1 MRAGFEPGKTA
12 SNVVRAT
19 VCSPDLYFKSN
30 EIWFSKIFRNL
41 SVRYYKAFRKF
52 HESVSTAKEYTF
64 MKEAMTNKTKE
75 LIFLKFNHIRDQPHN
90 CNHLKL
96 EYMSTYS

>member
-30 EIWFSKIFRNL
+30 EI
-41 SVRYYKAFRKF
+41 
-52 HESVSTAKEYTF
+52 
-64 MKEAMTNKTKE
+64 
-75 LIFLKFNHIRDQPHN
+75 
-90 CNHLKL
+90 
-96 EYMSTYS
+96 